1 MVGVPSCILYFWVDS
16 EIQLSQLQSAKSPR
30 TVDGLSHQKGET
42 YREDSSYRKG
52 GRLAQWMEYY
62 MKRARPTERQ
72 LQKRRSTRTMDV
84 FLPRVGKTYSED
96 SS

>member
-1 MVGVPSCILYFWVDS
+1 
-16 EIQLSQLQSAKSPR
+16 
-30 TVDGLSHQKGET
+30 
-42 YREDSSYRKG
+42 
-52 GRLAQWMEYY
+52 MEYY

-96 SS
+96 SMDVFLPRVGKTYSEDSS